1 MSKSKIKKQE
11 NICAGIYWKY
21 GDVPGQRF
29 SWWSNG
35 GECIP
40 QLNVCEHEN
49 SAAYATYETVVLETP
64 KVKTARATEFF

>member
-1 MSKSKIKKQE
+1 MKRLMSKSKIKKQV
-11 NICAGIYWKY
+11 NICAGICWKY

-40 QLNVCEHEN
+40 QL
-49 SAAYATYETVVLETP
+49 
-64 KVKTARATEFF
+64 